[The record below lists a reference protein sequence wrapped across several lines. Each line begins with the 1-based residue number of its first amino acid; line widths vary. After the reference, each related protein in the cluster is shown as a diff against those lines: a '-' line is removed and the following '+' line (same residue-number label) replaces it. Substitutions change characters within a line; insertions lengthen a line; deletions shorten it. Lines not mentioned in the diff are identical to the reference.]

1 MRRTCGFAV
10 SVAAVALLSVAL
22 FAQSEKTKGANPAG
36 SDQAAST
43 SQSSPSGAEA
53 QIRQLDEQMRQ
64 SALQGDATVLEKYLA
79 PNYIA
84 ISADGGEVTRE
95 QAIEMRKRGKIKY
108 DNIDVRDTKVRMY
121 GNTAI
126 VTHDAYVK
134 LTSDGQPISGEHRAT
149 FVWVKQGGK
158 WQVASFSAVPVQGSS
173 SAAANPEKK

>member
-1 MRRTCGFAV
+1 MT
-10 SVAAVALLSVAL
+10 AL
-22 FAQSEKTKGANPAG
+22 AQGNNPP
-36 SDQAAST
+36 AST
-43 SQSSPSGAEA
+43 KEAGQTSGHGMTMSESGQPRGSGAED
-53 QIRQLDEQMRQ
+53 QIRQLDAQMRQ
-64 SALQGDATVLEKYLA
+64 SALKGDATVLEKYLA

-84 ISADGGEVTRE
+84 IGADGREVTRE
-95 QAIEMRKRGKIKY
+95 EAIQMRKSGKTKN

-134 LTSDGQPISGEHRAT
+134 LTQNGQPISGEHRAT

-173 SAAANPEKK
+173 SAAATPEKK